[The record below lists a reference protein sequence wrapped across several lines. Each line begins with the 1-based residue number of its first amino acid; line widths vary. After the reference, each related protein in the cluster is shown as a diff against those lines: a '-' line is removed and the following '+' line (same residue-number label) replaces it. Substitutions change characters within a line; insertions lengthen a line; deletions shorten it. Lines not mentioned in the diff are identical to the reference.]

1 MSGDTK
7 KASEAIAKQRTGVR
21 MTKQRLS
28 QVTGFSVS
36 WIEKLIAKGAPVYNK
51 GRSGVPQQIDSAE
64 FIGWLIA
71 HEREKAEAKYADII
85 KRMRA
90 ESGLL
95 NGEGVDADSAAMM
108 TDEEAKK
115 RLNLAKAKMAE
126 IDLRKRQG
134 EVVEIRKVTTV
145 LDRIVGACRAR
156 LLSVP
161 KKISPVVAAEN
172 DVHKASVIIEEA
184 IHEGL
189 HELSRLDPADFVETV
204 S

>member
-71 HEREKAEAKYADII
+71 HERDKAESKYADII
-85 KRMRA
+85 KRLRA
-90 ESGLL
+90 ETGQS
-95 NGEGVDADSAAMM
+95 NGTDDADSAAMM
-108 TDEEAKK
+108 TDDEAKK

-134 EVVEIRKVTTV
+134 EVVEIRTVTT
-145 LDRIVGACRAR
+145 LLERIIGACRAR

-161 KKISPVVAAEN
+161 KKISPVVAAEK
-172 DVHKASVIIEEA
+172 DVNKTSVIIEDA

-189 HELSRLDPADFVETV
+189 NELSRLDPADFVERV